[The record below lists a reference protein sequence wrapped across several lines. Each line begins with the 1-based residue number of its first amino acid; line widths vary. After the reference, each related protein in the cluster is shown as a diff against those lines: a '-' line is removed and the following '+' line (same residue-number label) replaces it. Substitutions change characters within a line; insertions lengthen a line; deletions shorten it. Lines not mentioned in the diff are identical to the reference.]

1 MPIFKFYLVLYVFNS
16 SLCYAL
22 EGKEKIEVQILPVIE
37 IRNVKVL

>member
-16 SLCYAL
+16 SYAL